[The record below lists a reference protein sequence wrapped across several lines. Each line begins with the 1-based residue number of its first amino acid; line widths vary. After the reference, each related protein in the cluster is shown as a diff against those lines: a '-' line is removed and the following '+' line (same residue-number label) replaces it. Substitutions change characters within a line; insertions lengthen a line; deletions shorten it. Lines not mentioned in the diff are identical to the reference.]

1 MLSAPFRP
9 AWALA
14 LLLAGLTAAGCGELG
29 ADWKGPR
36 LTRPKPLTRAA
47 VERYPAGSPER
58 TLALWYTAL
67 QRGDAAGAA
76 RYYSN
81 RAAPPRGRLR
91 RLLARAAPF
100 FDRVTLG
107 PLTDVTRFGPSAT
120 VYGGLLV
127 RWQTPNGRAQ
137 EVRRPQ
143 AFTLVRESGAWRLA
157 DTYFLRFA
165 AGFRATRPSRF

>member
-1 MLSAPFRP
+1 VLTAAFRP
-9 AWALA
+9 GRALA

-36 LTRPKPLTRAA
+36 LARPEPLARAA
-47 VERYPAGSPER
+47 IERYPAGSPER
-58 TLALWYTAL
+58 TVALWYTAL

-76 RYYSN
+76 RYYSS
-81 RAAPPRGRLR
+81 RAAPPR

-107 PLTDVTRFGPSAT
+107 PLTDVARFGRSAT
-120 VYGGLLV
+120 VYGGLRV

-143 AFTLVRESGAWRLA
+143 AFTLVRERGAWRLA